1 MEKIITTVTRIDGN
15 TVAEFEKDMKN
26 ALEGDDKEIIVDME
40 QTTYIC
46 SSALRVFLK
55 THKELKKNGGSMLI
69 RNVKPQILEI
79 FEVTGFSGIL
89 SFEE

>member
-1 MEKIITTVTRIDGN
+1 MEKIITTSTRIDGN
-15 TVAEFEKDMKN
+15 TVVEFEENMKN
-26 ALEGDDKEIIVDME
+26 AIEGDEKDIIVDME

-55 THKELKKNGGSMLI
+55 THKELKRNGGSMLI

>member
-1 MEKIITTVTRIDGN
+1 MIRKNNAESIDNRNFRKEWKISSGRN
-15 TVAEFEKDMKN
+15 
-26 ALEGDDKEIIVDME
+26 DKEIIVDME

>member
-55 THKELKKNGGSMLI
+55 THKELKRNGGSMLI

>member
-26 ALEGDDKEIIVDME
+26 ALEGDDKDIIVDME

-69 RNVKPQILEI
+69 RNVKPQIVEI

-89 SFEE
+89 NFE

>member
-26 ALEGDDKEIIVDME
+26 ALEGDEKEIIVDME

>member
-69 RNVKPQILEI
+69 RNVKPQIVEI

-89 SFEE
+89 NFE